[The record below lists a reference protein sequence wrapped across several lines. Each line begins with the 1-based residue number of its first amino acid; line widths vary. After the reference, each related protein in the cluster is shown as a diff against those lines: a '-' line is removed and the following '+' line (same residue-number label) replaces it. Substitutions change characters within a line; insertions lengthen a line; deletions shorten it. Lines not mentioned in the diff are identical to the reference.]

1 MPIVKMPDGTNV
13 SFPDDMPKEQIK
25 GMIASKFP
33 EVAQQATGETPEPDK
48 SLWDTMKDVG
58 SFMADE
64 WGEALS
70 PKNNLVKAGVFADSA
85 IDAVPIAGPLVK
97 KGLDK
102 GIAQVE
108 SAITGEDATA
118 IEGQHQANLAANKAN
133 HREASVSGNIAGTF
147 GPMGAVA
154 KTATGAKALGMTGNL
169 LPRVGFSTA
178 SGAGISGAD
187 TLARTG
193 DVNEAAKS
201 AAIGGLAGGAV
212 PLAIAGAG
220 KLGNVAKQGLSKVRG
235 NWNPDDEAAR
245 RVAQAM
251 EIDKQSNPGA
261 LLSAAD
267 EATARANG
275 QQILNVDRGGETT
288 RALLRSATNNSPE
301 IRGQAE
307 DLATNRFKAQA
318 SRAISTLNRL
328 VGGNADDLAFHDQ
341 LKKAARA
348 ANDPAYKAAYAD
360 PAGQQLYTP
369 TLQNLMQAP
378 AMRAA
383 AQAVPKTSANRGA
396 LQGYKEIANPFEM
409 NSQGAYVLR
418 RKADGSMVAPN
429 LQFWDHVQR
438 NLRDKAETLA
448 RAGKTSE
455 AADIRSLRDGL
466 LGELDSAVPSFKTAR
481 SGAAGF
487 FGAEDALDA
496 GRKFANA
503 ARRPR
508 EGMAAFAKMKP
519 AEQKA
524 FRVGYAAELKDKLN
538 SASDNRNIV
547 QQVFGSPADR
557 EMNEAILGKSA
568 ARELEAFMR
577 VEDIMNKMRHSL
589 GNSTTARQ
597 LAEMGMA
604 GGVGTSAGLVSGQ
617 DWQTSM
623 TIGGL
628 VAIGRSGAGKLS
640 QRADERVLKAV
651 GEKLLSSVKNPQ
663 AATKVQQNAMLSKK
677 WMEALQFI
685 GMGLVVQD

>member
-1 MPIVKMPDGTNV
+1 MPIVKMPDGTQV
-13 SFPDDMPKEQIK
+13 RFPDDMPKEQIK

-33 EVAQQATGETPEPDK
+33 EVAPQQAQEPK
-48 SLWDTMKDVG
+48 GLWDTMKDVG

-108 SAITGEDATA
+108 SAVTGQDAGA
-118 IEGQHQANLAANKAN
+118 IESRHQANLDANRAANG
-133 HREASVSGNIAGTF
+133 EASAAGNIAGTF
-147 GPMGAVA
+147 GPMGAIA
-154 KTATGAKALGMTGNL
+154 KTAQGAKLLGMSGGL

-193 DVNEAAKS
+193 DLAEAGKS
-201 AAIGGLAGGAV
+201 AAIGGLAGAAV
-212 PLAIAGAG
+212 PLTIAGIGKAG
-220 KLGNVAKQGLSKVRG
+220 SAARQGLNKVRG
-235 NWNPDDEAAR
+235 SWNPEDEAAR
-245 RVAQAM
+245 RVAKAM

-261 LLSAAD
+261 LLSSAD
-267 EATARANG
+267 EAAARANG
-275 QQILNVDRGGETT
+275 QQIINVDRGGETT
-288 RALLRSATNNSPE
+288 RSLLRSATNTSPE

-307 DLATNRFKAQA
+307 DFASNRFKAQA
-318 SRAISTLNRL
+318 GRAISTLNRL

-348 ANDPAYKAAYAD
+348 ANQPAYKAAYAD
-360 PAGQQLYTP
+360 PAGQQLYTQN
-369 TLQNLMQAP
+369 LQNLMQAP

-383 AQAVPKTSANRGA
+383 AQSVPKTSANRGA
-396 LQGYKEIANPFEM
+396 LQGYKEIANPFEA

-448 RAGKTSE
+448 RAGKNSE

-466 LGELDSAVPSFKTAR
+466 LNELDGAVPSFKAAR

-524 FRVGYAAELKDKLN
+524 FRVGYASELKDKLN
-538 SASDNRNIV
+538 AASDNRNIV
-547 QQVFGSPADR
+547 QQAFGNPAAR

-577 VEDIMNKMRHSL
+577 VEDIMNKMRHGL

-604 GGVGTSAGLVSGQ
+604 GGVGTTAGLMGGQ
-617 DWQTSM
+617 DLQTSM

-628 VAIGRSGAGKLS
+628 VALGRRGAGALS
-640 QRADERVLKAV
+640 QRVDERVLKAV
-651 GEKLLSSVKNPQ
+651 GEMLLSETKNSQ
-663 AATKVQQNAMLSKK
+663 AAAKVTKNAMLSKK
-677 WMEALQFI
+677 WMDALQFI
-685 GMGLVVQD
+685 GMGLVVQDR